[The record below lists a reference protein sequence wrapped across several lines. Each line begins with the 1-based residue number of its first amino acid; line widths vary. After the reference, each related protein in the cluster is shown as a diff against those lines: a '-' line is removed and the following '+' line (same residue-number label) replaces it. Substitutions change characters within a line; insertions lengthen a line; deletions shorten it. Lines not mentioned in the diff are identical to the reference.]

1 MTGSA
6 TIDRRSLCAIFLA
19 GGLLS
24 DAPAGA
30 NAAPPI
36 RALAF
41 DAFTIFDPG
50 SVTAAVVSAF
60 GAHGREIARAWTS
73 KIFELSWLETA
84 AGRYS
89 GLSALADAA
98 LAYSARTS
106 GMELSP
112 ARRRE
117 LVAMFGE
124 LSAWPDAGDVLERL
138 RKDGRRLAFLSN
150 LSAEILVRNM
160 KRAGLERVME
170 PPLSTDRVA
179 AFKPSPSAYAMG
191 PRYFNLAKAQIG
203 FVAFGDW
210 NAVGAGWFGYR
221 VAWINRLK
229 LPAGALA
236 PAPDIV
242 AGGLDGALRLCAG
255 R

>member
-1 MTGSA
+1 MIGSEK
-6 TIDRRSLCAIFLA
+6 IDRRSLCAIALA

-24 DAPAGA
+24 DAPAVA
-30 NAAPPI
+30 SAAPPI
-36 RALAF
+36 KALAF

-60 GAHGREIARAWTS
+60 GAHGREIARGWTS

-89 GLSALADAA
+89 GFSALADAA

-112 ARRRE
+112 MRRRE
-117 LVAMFGE
+117 LVAVFGE
-124 LSAWPDAGDVLERL
+124 LPVWPDVEDVLERL
-138 RKDGRRLAFLSN
+138 RQEGQRLAFLSN
-150 LSAEILVRNM
+150 LSADLLARNM
-160 KRAGLERVME
+160 KRARLGRIME

-191 PRYFNLAKAQIG
+191 PRHFNLAKQQIG

-210 NAVGAGWFGYR
+210 DALGAKWFGYR
-221 VAWINRLK
+221 VAWINRSN

-236 PAPDIV
+236 PSPDIV
-242 AGGLDGALRLCAG
+242 SGGLEGVLRLCAG